1 MGHSLAEIVQASGHS
16 ADTVRYYQTLGL
28 LPPPRHEG
36 RNAVYEDSHIERLR
50 LIRSMSRR
58 GLSLKVIGLLLE
70 RGGELDSD
78 RALLA
83 ALEEEANEPAYT
95 GEELARRLGVPHALV
110 ASIERTGLG
119 EIDGDADDAG
129 HRYSEGDLQAARGAL
144 KLLSYGFPLTKLL
157 SLAVR
162 HDRAMRRTV
171 DDAIELFD
179 RYIRKRRGGSAED
192 PEATARSFREI
203 LPVVTAIVVHHFQR
217 LLVRRAL
224 KRLRRK
230 GERGPLEYAVRV
242 AARTRLGV
250 RWS

>member
-1 MGHSLAEIVQASGHS
+1 MDYSLQELTQASGHS

-28 LPPPRHEG
+28 LAPPRREG
-36 RNAVYEDSHIERLR
+36 RCAVYDEAHLERLG

-58 GLSLKVIGLLLE
+58 GLSLKVIRLLLE
-70 RGGELDSD
+70 RGNERESD
-78 RALLA
+78 RALRA
-83 ALEEEANEPAYT
+83 ALEEEADEPAYT
-95 GEELARRLGVPHALV
+95 SQELARRLGVPHALI

-119 EIDGDADDAG
+119 EIGETEAG
-129 HRYSEGDLQAARGAL
+129 GGSYSEADLHAARGAF
-144 KLLSYGFPLTKLL
+144 KILSYGFPLSQLL
-157 SLAVR
+157 ALAVR

-179 RYIRKRRGGSAED
+179 RHVRKRHEKGGED
-192 PEATARSFREI
+192 PEVTARSFKEI
-203 LPVVTAIVVHHFQR
+203 LPVVTALVVHHFQR

-230 GERGPLEYAVRV
+230 GEKGPLEYAVKV

>member
-1 MGHSLAEIVQASGHS
+1 MGHSLAALVQVSGHS
-16 ADTVRYYQTLGL
+16 ADTIRYYQTLGL
-28 LPPPRHEG
+28 LPSPHHEG
-36 RNAVYEDSHIERLR
+36 RNAVYDDAHIERLR

-58 GLSLKVIGLLLE
+58 GLSLKVIRLLLE
-70 RGGELDSD
+70 RGGKLDSD

-83 ALEEEANEPAYT
+83 ALEEEANDPAYT
-95 GEELARRLGVPHALV
+95 GEDLARRLGVPHALV

-119 EIDGDADDAG
+119 EIGEPDDAG
-129 HRYSEGDLQAARGAL
+129 QRYSEGDLHAARGAL

-157 SLAVR
+157 ALAVR
-162 HDRAMRRTV
+162 HDRANRRTV

-179 RYIRKRRGGSAED
+179 RYVRKREGRGVED
-192 PEATARSFREI
+192 AEATARSFKEI
-203 LPVVTAIVVHHFQR
+203 LPVVTSLVVHHFQR
-217 LLVRRAL
+217 LLVQRAL

-230 GERGPLEYAVRV
+230 GEKGPLEYAVKV

>member
-1 MGHSLAEIVQASGHS
+1 VDYSLLELTQASGHS
-16 ADTVRYYQTLGL
+16 ADTIRYYQTLGL

-36 RNAVYEDSHIERLR
+36 RNAIYEDAHLERLG

-70 RGGELDSD
+70 RGGEPESD
-78 RALLA
+78 QVLRA
-83 ALEEEANEPAYT
+83 ALEEEANEPIYT
-95 GEELARRLGVPHALV
+95 SEELARRLGVPHALI

-119 EIDGDADDAG
+119 EVGEPESDGG
-129 HRYSEGDLQAARGAL
+129 RYSEGDLHAARAAF
-144 KLLSYGFPLTKLL
+144 KILSYGFPLTKLL
-157 SLAVR
+157 TLAVR

-179 RYIRKRRGGSAED
+179 RHVRKRHGRDGED
-192 PEATARSFREI
+192 PVLTAQSFKEI
-203 LPVVTAIVVHHFQR
+203 LPVVTSLVVHHFQR
-217 LLVRRAL
+217 LLVQRAL

-230 GERGPLEYAVRV
+230 GEKGPLEYAVKV

>member
-1 MGHSLAEIVQASGHS
+1 MDYSLAELVQASGQS
-16 ADTVRYYQTLGL
+16 TDTIRYYQTLGL

-36 RNAVYEDSHIERLR
+36 RNAVYERSHLERLR

-70 RGGELDSD
+70 RGGALDAD

-95 GEELARRLGVPHALV
+95 AEELARQLGVPQALITSV
-110 ASIERTGLG
+110 EHTGLG
-119 EIDGDADDAG
+119 EIDEADADA
-129 HRYSEGDLQAARGAL
+129 RYSEGDLQAARGAL
-144 KLLSYGFPLTKLL
+144 KLLSYGFPLTRLL
-157 SLAVR
+157 ALAVR
-162 HDRAMRRTV
+162 HDRATRKTV

-179 RYIRKRRGGSAED
+179 RYVRKRPGRGAED
-192 PEATARSFREI
+192 AESTARAFKEI
-203 LPVVTAIVVHHFQR
+203 LPVVTTLVVHHFQR

-230 GERGPLEYAVRV
+230 GETGPLEYAVKV